1 MGVETRPPGVEFWP
15 EVGGRQDEV
24 GGSTPQPPA
33 IRTLV
38 KCQRCS
44 SLYKI
49 VHRECCENRE
59 TENKMRSTVTE
70 IVEKV
75 ECSSYKNKEWKRRP
89 RTGSLLWSES
99 YQVNEQRK
107 DYKDNYYTGE
117 LQKTPIVCPLS
128 ITSCFV
134 FWQIFG
140 GSGLHRVIQTTD
152 SETHGFLSWPAFL
165 KRSHDYRLLSDP
177 KCLQLAL
184 GPGLENRLGTV
195 NKRGA
200 DNRWGHWRSLEVRCS
215 TAAGNC
221 AWDDLSDEY

>member
-1 MGVETRPPGVEFWP
+1 MNAART
-15 EVGGRQDEV
+15 GR
-24 GGSTPQPPA
+24 
-33 IRTLV
+33 R
-38 KCQRCS
+38 
-44 SLYKI
+44 KI
-49 VHRECCENRE
+49 KWEAC
-59 TENKMRSTVTE
+59 TVTE

-99 YQVNEQRK
+99 YQVNEQRT

-117 LQKTPIVCPLS
+117 LQKTPIACPLS

-140 GSGLHRVIQTTD
+140 GSGLHQVIQTTD

-200 DNRWGHWRSLEVRCS
+200 DNRWGHWRSGVLQQLGTALEMTYQTNTRDSC
-215 TAAGNC
+215 
-221 AWDDLSDEY
+221 DDSIIYTDYHRHGPRWLRPWAPI